1 MAKSL
6 PKITL
11 SGSRDIPFD
20 RLVLS
25 QFNVRRVKAGVSI
38 GELADDIVRR
48 TLLQSL
54 NVRPV
59 LDAEGQETGQFEVP
73 AGGRRFR
80 ALELLV
86 KQKRLAK
93 DAPIPCVVK
102 AANDAVT
109 AEEDSFAENTF
120 REQLHPLD
128 QFRAMQAMVDKGEG
142 IEAIAAHFLVTPAV
156 VNQRL
161 RLAKVSPTLHD
172 IYAED
177 GMTLEQLMAFAVTDD
192 HARQEQVWEMLAHSY
207 NKSGAFIRQ
216 KLTENT
222 VRAIDKRVRFI
233 GIEAYV
239 AAGGCVMRD
248 LFEPDDGGWLTDPAL
263 LDRLVGEKLQA
274 EGERIAGEGWKWVAT
289 AIDMPWGVTHG
300 LREIDGVELAMTGE
314 EEERLAAL
322 QTEIEELEAEWAD
335 APEVPDEVQAR
346 IEAIDTAIGALVERP
361 MTFEPQDMAVA
372 GAFLSI
378 EVDGTLSIERGY
390 VRPEDEPVVEADGE
404 ADGDAAYRGGGDDED
419 QGVTGPVASNVV
431 AIGTAGG
438 TASGD
443 EDDEDGE
450 VVKPLPDR
458 LVAELTAWRTLALQD
473 AFAQS
478 PSMAFAAVLHAFVLD
493 CFYSSTRESCL
504 QISLNEASFGFLTTG
519 LRDSAPARAIAERHK
534 RWADRL
540 PDSDKDLWD
549 ALLALDGNEQAA
561 LFAHCASKVLNAQQ
575 EVVPKYD
582 NGRISK
588 GSVERRVSHSH
599 VLARA
604 VGLDLIGAGWRPT
617 VAGYLGS
624 VTKQRIIADV
634 AEAKGAKFAEMID
647 HLKKGDMAREAERL
661 LEDSDWLPEPMRTPV
676 LADAAPDHEPEMDGD
691 GGEALPAFLDE
702 EEPVEAGTAAGN
714 DDDAALPEAA

>member
-1 MAKSL
+1 M
-6 PKITL
+6 
-11 SGSRDIPFD
+11 
-20 RLVLS
+20 
-25 QFNVRRVKAGVSI
+25 
-38 GELADDIVRR
+38 
-48 TLLQSL
+48 
-54 NVRPV
+54 
-59 LDAEGQETGQFEVP
+59 
-73 AGGRRFR
+73 
-80 ALELLV
+80 
-86 KQKRLAK
+86 
-93 DAPIPCVVK
+93 
-102 AANDAVT
+102 
-109 AEEDSFAENTF
+109 
-120 REQLHPLD
+120 HPLD

-142 IEAIAAHFLVTPAV
+142 VEAIAAHFLVTPAV
-156 VNQRL
+156 VTQRL
-161 RLAKVSPTLHD
+161 RLAKVSPTLHE

-207 NKSGAFIRQ
+207 NKSGAYIRQ

-222 VRAIDKRVRFI
+222 VRAGDKRVRFI
-233 GIEAYV
+233 GVEAYV

-274 EGERIAGEGWKWVAT
+274 EGERIAAEGWKWVAT
-289 AIDMPWGVTHG
+289 AVDMPWGVTNG

-314 EEERLAAL
+314 EEERLATL

-346 IEAIDTAIGALVERP
+346 IEAIDATIGALVERP
-361 MTFEPQDMAVA
+361 MTFELQDMAIA

-378 EVDGTLSIERGY
+378 EVDGTLSVERGY

-404 ADGDAAYRGGGDDED
+404 ADADGDAAYRAGADGDDED
-419 QGVTGPVASNVV
+419 GVAGPSVSNVV
-431 AIGTAGG
+431 PIGAAGSA
-438 TASGD
+438 ASNDDDD
-443 EDDEDGE
+443 EDEDGE

-478 PSMAFAAVLHAFVLD
+478 PSTAFAAVLHAFVLD

-504 QISLNEASFGFLTTG
+504 QISLNEVSFHHSVTG

-540 PDSDKDLWD
+540 PDDDKALWD
-549 ALLALDGNEQAA
+549 TLLALDGNEQAT
-561 LFAHCASKVLNAQQ
+561 LFAHCASRVLNAQQ

-588 GSVERRVSHSH
+588 SSIERRVEHSH

-647 HLKKGDMAREAERL
+647 HLKKADMAREAERL
-661 LEDSDWLPEPMRTPV
+661 LEDGGWLPEPMRTPV
-676 LADAAPDHEPEMDGD
+676 LVDGLAVDEPTAVEEA
-691 GGEALPAFLDE
+691 EALPAFLDDE
-702 EEPVEAGTAAGN
+702 DVAAVDAASN
-714 DDDAALPEAA
+714 DDGEALPEAA